1 MRSAVCTDSATHL
14 LSAQG
19 LHPVA
24 QGLHSAAQSIHTML
38 LLLPLLL
45 LLISLYIKRTG
56 LVQETKLNAF
66 RPLGW
71 KSEATPNML
80 IMLSAQTFKHNL
92 TTYM

>member
-1 MRSAVCTDSATHL
+1 MELSRRSRECD
-14 LSAQG
+14 
-19 LHPVA
+19 VA
-24 QGLHSAAQSIHTML
+24 LGIF
-38 LLLPLLL
+38 
-45 LLISLYIKRTG
+45 YDIKRTG

-71 KSEATPNML
+71 KSEATPNLL